1 MTPLELEECVLLASH
16 VTCPKH
22 YEATAMLQAW
32 TANYETLLTVITTT
46 HHEKVLFYCL
56 SRFRGSTTTTT
67 TTTTYEQRVKLRT
80 FLLKGFS
87 SAEAPAPP
95 YLDTKAAVVLAYLI
109 RLDFPH
115 FWTSA
120 FDELQQQA
128 SPTMYFR
135 TLLALHEND
144 DDNSNAR
151 AGADQLKDHMRSVR
165 ATPSIPA
172 QLMETLLA
180 HVKQAAQNDTVLLIL
195 ALKVI
200 QKFASWIDLSLLLQ
214 DRVITLVF
222 ASLSSSS
229 SNANIGVGVAA
240 MTCLQELVARGMDK
254 DAKVALLV
262 KTDLLRKLH
271 QSVNL
276 QVVDASPIEVVIE
289 VAKLIDAT
297 GQELVP
303 MTKQQDITKLNLI
316 WPQVMELFFH
326 CLAFDDIDVSGAVI
340 PLACQLASRQDMSA
354 SQQLLTIMFR
364 QMKYPVNYQFDYEN
378 DDEAE
383 EEVYRSEL
391 RKLYQT
397 LVRASPQLCLQFLC
411 QALANLPVP
420 LSSASISE
428 IEAAL
433 RLLFHYCEGIR
444 PPPGL
449 KVVMTNDTFR
459 AVLVALHQSDITDH
473 VHPAVLVLYYDISV
487 RYYPIFVD
495 QPELLPQVLESLSG
509 KRGLQHAYPR
519 LRSRSCYLLLRLV
532 KSVIQVMR
540 PYVETAVTGIQGE
553 GYLYRRYVMK
563 MLRVCVFHYR

>member
-1 MTPLELEECVLLASH
+1 MTPLELEQCVLLASH

-22 YEATAMLQAW
+22 SEATAILQAW
-32 TANYETLLTVITTT
+32 TVNAATLLTVITTT
-46 HHEKVLFYCL
+46 RHEEVLFYCL
-56 SRFRGSTTTTT
+56 SRFRGLTTSC
-67 TTTTYEQRVKLRT
+67 TYEQRVELRT
-80 FLLKGFS
+80 FLLTKFS
-87 SAEAPAPP
+87 RAEAPP

-109 RLDFPH
+109 RLDFPQ
-115 FWTSA
+115 FWTNA

-135 TLLALHEND
+135 TLVALHEND
-144 DDNSNAR
+144 DDNSNAHV
-151 AGADQLKDHMRSVR
+151 GADQLKDAMRS
-165 ATPSIPA
+165 ATPSLPA
-172 QLMETLLA
+172 QLMETLLM
-180 HVKQAAQNDTVLLIL
+180 HVTAAGRSDTILLIL
-195 ALKVI
+195 ALQVI

-214 DRVITLVF
+214 DRVMTLVF
-222 ASLSSSS
+222 GSLSLSSSS
-229 SNANIGVGVAA
+229 CATTTNPQVGVAA

-254 DAKVALLV
+254 DSKVALLV
-262 KTDLLRKLH
+262 ETDLLRKLH

-276 QVVDASPIEVVIE
+276 LVVDASPIEVVIE

-303 MTKQQDITKLNLI
+303 TMKQQDNTTTNLV
-316 WPQVMELFFH
+316 WPQVMELFFQ

-340 PLACQLASRQDMSA
+340 PLACQLASRQDLSA
-354 SQQLLTIMFR
+354 SQQLLTIMYR
-364 QMKYPVNYQFDYEN
+364 QMKYPVDYQFDYEN

-391 RKLYQT
+391 RKLYHA
-397 LVRASPQLCLQFLC
+397 LVRASPQLCLQFFC

-428 IEAAL
+428 MEAAL
-433 RLLFHYCEGIR
+433 RLVYHYCEGIR

-473 VHPAVLVLYYDISV
+473 VHPEVLVLYYDTSV
-487 RYYPIFVD
+487 RYYPIFLD
-495 QPELLPQVLESLSG
+495 QPELLPRVLESLSG
-509 KRGLQHAYPR
+509 KKGLQHAHPR

-532 KSVIQVMR
+532 KSVIQAMR

-553 GYLYRRYVMK
+553 DYLYRK
-563 MLRVCVFHYR
+563 KKTT